1 MRVDGSRNSPP
12 CCYSHYCHHSPFAE
26 NRTVQ
31 EIREFYFPWDEK
43 TSKSCPCLLIF
54 GSLILGSS
62 SGTLRVK
69 KGAESTRNNLIPV
82 GKLVSSLASCTPS
95 LPSPPHLPLYAK
107 KTVFLPLEEGDPQLQ
122 LSTSLP
128 PLQLRRLDALEKP
141 RASRLTLQNHSAVA
155 GLS

>member
-12 CCYSHYCHHSPFAE
+12 CCYSRYCHHSPFAE

-43 TSKSCPCLLIF
+43 TSKSCPCLLII
-54 GSLILGSS
+54 GSQILGSS

-82 GKLVSSLASCTPS
+82 GKLLSSLASCTPS

-107 KTVFLPLEEGDPQLQ
+107 KTVFCSGCTGKAPGFQINLAKPLSCSWSQ
-122 LSTSLP
+122 LSPHVLVIP
-128 PLQLRRLDALEKP
+128 PQDWRID
-141 RASRLTLQNHSAVA
+141 
-155 GLS
+155 